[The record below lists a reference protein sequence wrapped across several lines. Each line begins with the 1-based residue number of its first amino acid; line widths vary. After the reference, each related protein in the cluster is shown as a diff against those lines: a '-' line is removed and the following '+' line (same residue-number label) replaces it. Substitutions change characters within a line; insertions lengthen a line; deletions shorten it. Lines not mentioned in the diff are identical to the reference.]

1 MIPIK
6 NLDICKSTEKY
17 ILQQCNCITV
27 TSLGVAKVLA
37 THFSH
42 GDAYKD
48 RRRLGQRNYT
58 IPEDRSIPGTVTIL
72 DGEDH
77 LPSII
82 CLYGQFRPGSTRP
95 TYYYPKDYP
104 DCISDRLRYFQEG
117 LDGLLEYF
125 GEDCPFISVPFM
137 IGCGLAKGNWKK
149 YLDLLNNFHYQL
161 QQYGG
166 GLVFYKI

>member
-17 ILQQCNCITV
+17 ILQQCNCDT
-27 TSLGVAKVLA
+27 
-37 THFSH
+37 
-42 GDAYKD
+42 
-48 RRRLGQRNYT
+48 
-58 IPEDRSIPGTVTIL
+58 
-72 DGEDH
+72 
-77 LPSII
+77 
-82 CLYGQFRPGSTRP
+82 
-95 TYYYPKDYP
+95 
-104 DCISDRLRYFQEG
+104 
-117 LDGLLEYF
+117 
-125 GEDCPFISVPFM
+125 VPFM